1 MINEK
6 RLIKTFTDLVKID
19 SESRNEKN
27 VASYIEKKIKKLKLK
42 YKFDNS
48 KKLTGSNVGK
58 LIIYKNDNNSKKFF
72 LLSSHMDTVVPGNGI
87 KPIVKK
93 NHIESGGNT
102 ILGADDKSGLA
113 IILEVF
119 ETLVEKKYPHV
130 NLEAAITTC
139 EEIGLLGAKFLNYK
153 LLKSKSGIV
162 LDSTSPSR
170 LVLKGPSSDYFS
182 IDILGVE
189 SHSGINPEKGIS
201 SIKIA
206 SEVISKIKIGRI
218 YKDTTLNIGKIKGG
232 SAINIVPGKTSIQC
246 EIRSHREFVIS
257 KILNQIKKNIKIIEK
272 KYKKINPKFSIIFKK
287 DRIYDSINISPNNE
301 IVKRVLKASEEL
313 NYKTNI
319 VETGGGADANFFV
332 KNKINTVNLGTGMR
346 EFHTVDEKLILNEFI
361 TSANIVLKAILL

>member
-48 KKLTGSNVGK
+48 KKLTGSNVGN
-58 LIIYKNDNNSKKFF
+58 LIIYKKDNNSKKFF
-72 LLSSHMDTVVPGNGI
+72 VLSSHMDTVVPGNGI

-246 EIRSHREFVIS
+246 EIRSHRESVIS
-257 KILNQIKKNIKIIEK
+257 KILDQIKKNLKIIEK

-287 DRIYDSINISPNNE
+287 ERIYDSINISPNNE
-301 IVKRVLKASEEL
+301 IVKRVLKASKEL

-332 KNKINTVNLGTGMR
+332 KNKISTVNLGTGMR
-346 EFHTVDEKLILNEFI
+346 EFHTVDEKLILDEFI
-361 TSANIVLKAILL
+361 TSANIVLKTILL